1 MNVFNR
7 VLGLV
12 LGVLLAV
19 AGVVALVSL
28 FGAVRPEQVHLGW
41 WIEGGMAGLADLP
54 TPGRWWAL
62 LASLVAVIGGLGLAM
77 AEVSMGRPAP
87 GFLLRDAPDG
97 QLTMS
102 LEAMRG
108 VADHAAAGVEGVLAS
123 SSHLRTRGSE
133 LHLKCRVLLDRAAI
147 VPVAAG
153 LVQEA
158 VQGAL
163 AHQVGVPGARV
174 TVHAELAGPAGI
186 RRVQ

>member
-62 LASLVAVIGGLGLAM
+62 LASMAAVIGGLGLAM
-77 AEVSMGRPAP
+77 AEVGLGRTAP

-97 QLTMS
+97 QVTMS

-108 VADHAAAGVEGVLAS
+108 VADHAASGVDGVLAS
-123 SSHLRTRGSE
+123 SSDLRTRGSE

-147 VPVAAG
+147 VPVAAEQ
-153 LVQEA
+153 VRVA
-158 VQGAL
+158 VQDAFAHHVGL
-163 AHQVGVPGARV
+163 AGARV
-174 TVHAELAGPAGI
+174 TVHAEFGAGVGV